1 MWAGDVRLTAPPGG
15 GIQPSTGTAQAFQFG
30 NRPPAT
36 SDFSVNGVFYQGTT
50 TQDPNNAGI
59 PSTVN
64 LSSSVFD
71 DGVGYGLSTGYG
83 SALLQN
89 ATDRSIVPGYRS
101 QMVAFVHLGIG
112 LSQFI
117 PSISYEVT
125 SLGTGTA
132 ADLGQSLPL
141 DACPAAVILD
151 LLTSPWGKLA
161 LPIAKIDLPSFQAAS
176 LTLFNEGHGYSR
188 SIEQTD
194 DAWTIIT
201 DVLRQ
206 IDAVLYPEPT
216 TGRFVLKLIRNDYD
230 ITKALDVNPSNMQP
244 PKSGWYVV
252 SSYSETLN
260 QVRVT
265 WTDRTANYANNI
277 AIGQDPANVVG
288 QGQKLRALDLH
299 FVGCTNRTLA
309 TQLASRELTV
319 VSQPLAKATVVVN
332 RTFYAKRLGD
342 VVTLTWPE
350 LGISKM
356 VMRIA
361 RIDFGQLHGGSI
373 TMDLLRDVFDQTLG
387 AYPVPT
393 TAS

>member
-1 MWAGDVRLTAPPGG
+1 
-15 GIQPSTGTAQAFQFG
+15 
-30 NRPPAT
+30 
-36 SDFSVNGVFYQGTT
+36 
-50 TQDPNNAGI
+50 
-59 PSTVN
+59 
-64 LSSSVFD
+64 
-71 DGVGYGLSTGYG
+71 
-83 SALLQN
+83 
-89 ATDRSIVPGYRS
+89 
-101 QMVAFVHLGIG
+101 
-112 LSQFI
+112 
-117 PSISYEVT
+117 
-125 SLGTGTA
+125 
-132 ADLGQSLPL
+132 
-141 DACPAAVILD
+141 LD